1 VKGIGF
7 AALPRPYRTAL
18 VVIAIAT
25 MMGGVF
31 AASYS
36 LALARPKP
44 RHIPSGPV
52 GATAQRPGLVEA
64 LERATGGALAF
75 RPYRSAAA
83 AEAAMGQQSIYAA
96 LVAGPGQPRLLI
108 ASAAGASVARVL
120 EQAAGQVPVA
130 GPGASSPL
138 RVVDLYPLPAGDP
151 QGLVSF
157 YVTLAASIIG
167 FITMFQ
173 LRANASGLSLRGW
186 FISIGVLVV
195 VGGLVLAV
203 VADPII
209 GALNGPFPE
218 LWAALSAEMAVA
230 ALFQLRHAGPGRAL
244 GHDPHLAA
252 VRRPRQRIVGRRGR
266 AAAAAGFLRVL
277 QPGPATRHR
286 PAPAPVPGRLRPRQ
300 PAARSRAAYRVR
312 PGPKARATTWAPGG
326 TAGRSRS
333 SSSRTV
339 ADEQLP

>member
-1 VKGIGF
+1 VKRIGF

-44 RHIPSGPV
+44 RHIPSGLV
-52 GATAQRPGLVEA
+52 GSTAQRPALVEA

-120 EQAAGQVPVA
+120 EEAAGQVPVA

-186 FISIGVLVV
+186 LISIGVLVV
-195 VGGLVLAV
+195 LGGLVLAV

-218 LWAALSAEMAVA
+218 LWAALSAEMAVSALFSSAMLVLAGRWAMIPTWLLFVALGNASSGGAVAPPLLPAFYAFFSRVLPPGVTVEIVRTAVYFRHAQHPAPFIVQGAWLACSLA
-230 ALFQLRHAGPGRAL
+230 ALLFFA
-244 GHDPHLAA
+244 
-252 VRRPRQRIVGRRGR
+252 RRW
-266 AAAAAGFLRVL
+266 
-277 QPGPATRHR
+277 HR
-286 PAPAPVPGRLRPRQ
+286 S
-300 PAARSRAAYRVR
+300 PAA
-312 PGPKARATTWAPGG
+312 
-326 TAGRSRS
+326 
-333 SSSRTV
+333 
-339 ADEQLP
+339 